1 MEKVDLVYCSNV
13 IEHVDDPRSFVDEL
27 LEASE
32 KYVLIQ
38 APWEELGLDG
48 RLIEPSSSHGEHV
61 WTLNDDFF
69 KKYIERENV
78 VWKKYLANIELSWPG
93 AEQVFYL
100 GEKLSK

>member
-38 APWEELGLDG
+38 APWEELGLM
-48 RLIEPSSSHGEHV
+48 V
-61 WTLNDDFF
+61 
-69 KKYIERENV
+69 
-78 VWKKYLANIELSWPG
+78 A
-93 AEQVFYL
+93 
-100 GEKLSK
+100 